1 MFVYFQSAFLW
12 NWAEILVCWIF
23 VKLGI
28 CMHIPME
35 NSENEFAIQKKATLR
50 YFFLKSLLVACFPKT
65 WNFGPLVIASQ
76 MALWIYIHILSILR
90 LVRSPTT
97 SQLSD
102 LWWSQAR
109 WQLRELLRLLD
120 PTFNLDH
127 DWPHRRDLVC
137 IKNIIPCFL
146 DFLCSTGSATSGM
159 PGPGGWGPGS
169 HLRMGPG
176 HMRWASLRSL
186 VWQTKVLIL
195 MCFRG
200 PPPYGPRP
208 PRSPL
213 MRGPFPPGMRST
225 SLLMISYY
233 VSNSIIIGHSWPWT

>member
-12 NWAEILVCWIF
+12 NWSEILVCWIF

-50 YFFLKSLLVACFPKT
+50 YFFSKSCQQGTLEPKYLEVWSHFVDHSRPFIMLHWAHCLLLVFQKPRISDLWCFQT
-65 WNFGPLVIASQ
+65 RWQYEYVITFQAYCW
-76 MALWIYIHILSILR
+76 L

-127 DWPHRRDLVC
+127 D
-137 IKNIIPCFL
+137 
-146 DFLCSTGSATSGM
+146 
-159 PGPGGWGPGS
+159 
-169 HLRMGPG
+169 
-176 HMRWASLRSL
+176 
-186 VWQTKVLIL
+186 
-195 MCFRG
+195 
-200 PPPYGPRP
+200 
-208 PRSPL
+208 
-213 MRGPFPPGMRST
+213 
-225 SLLMISYY
+225 
-233 VSNSIIIGHSWPWT
+233 

>member
-23 VKLGI
+23 VRLGI

-102 LWWSQAR
+102 LWWLQVR

-127 DWPHRRDLVC
+127 DWPHRQDLVC
-137 IKNIIPCFL
+137 IKNRNPWFL
-146 DFLCSTGSATSGM
+146 DFLCSTGLDRVPVSVSE
-159 PGPGGWGPGS
+159 WLFGS
-169 HLRMGPG
+169 F
-176 HMRWASLRSL
+176 
-186 VWQTKVLIL
+186 VLIL
-195 MCFRG
+195 FGDNEDFSCFHCH
-200 PPPYGPRP
+200 
-208 PRSPL
+208 
-213 MRGPFPPGMRST
+213 
-225 SLLMISYY
+225 ISKEWDGNAFY
-233 VSNSIIIGHSWPWT
+233 SEH

>member
-1 MFVYFQSAFLW
+1 MKPFCRLF
-12 NWAEILVCWIF
+12 
-23 VKLGI
+23 KTI
-28 CMHIPME
+28 C
-35 NSENEFAIQKKATLR
+35 NVALST
-50 YFFLKSLLVACFPKT
+50 LLVACFPKT
-65 WNFGPLVIASQ
+65 WNFGPLVTASQ

-102 LWWSQAR
+102 LWWLQVR

-127 DWPHRRDLVC
+127 DWPHRQDLVC

-146 DFLCSTGSATSGM
+146 DFLCSTGSPTSGM

-176 HMRWASLRSL
+176 HMRWASLRLLGKNSVKFAEGL
-186 VWQTKVLIL
+186 TNQGFDFDLFQGAPTIWAEASKKPTDA
-195 MCFRG
+195 
-200 PPPYGPRP
+200 
-208 PRSPL
+208 RS
-213 MRGPFPPGMRST
+213 FPPWHEVDFFAEDF
-225 SLLMISYY
+225 LLC
-233 VSNSIIIGHSWPWT
+233 